1 MVGERVNKA
10 ERFRSD
16 LVPHFVSWNQWQR
29 WKITL
34 HVILVKEEFVE
45 EDNTERPENEE
56 DYDAADAIGLKS
68 YNALT
73 GDLVALETQNMDRE
87 GFS

>member
-29 WKITL
+29 WK
-34 HVILVKEEFVE
+34 VKEEFVE

-73 GDLVALETQNMDRE
+73 GIL
-87 GFS
+87 